1 MATIPGCPTA
11 TATLPASE
19 EILITREFAAP
30 RHLVYR
36 AWTTPGLVRR
46 WWGGDRGEVTSV
58 HIDLRVGGRWRYVMT
73 AADGSEAAFHG
84 DYREIVPGERIVCTE
99 VFESRPQAQALTAV
113 TFTESRGHT
122 TVAIRVRYSSQ
133 RDRDAH
139 SGYMQDGLQEAM
151 DLLEQTAISLLTGP
165 SGRPGDQAGE
175 QAGEHPARPRQPGAR
190 R

>member
-1 MATIPGCPTA
+1 MATMPGGPTA
-11 TATLPASE
+11 TVTLPTSE

-46 WWGGDRGEVTSV
+46 WWGGGDRGEVTSV
-58 HIDLRVGGRWRYVMT
+58 EIDLRPGGRWRYVMT
-73 AADGSEAAFHG
+73 TADGSEAAFHG

-99 VFESRPQAQALTAV
+99 VFESRPQAQALTTV
-113 TFTESRGHT
+113 TFTESGGHT
-122 TVAIRVRYSSQ
+122 TVAIRVRNGSQ

-151 DLLEQTAISLLTGP
+151 DLLEQTAISLL
-165 SGRPGDQAGE
+165 AG
-175 QAGEHPARPRQPGAR
+175 PRQPGAR